1 MNQKQEKPLRWIASA
16 LNDLK
21 KFPEDVQD
29 VMGYALDLA
38 QHGQKHPDAKP
49 LYGFSGAG
57 VLEIVDDFD
66 GDTYR
71 AIYTVKFEGVIY
83 LLHSFQ
89 KKSKHGIATPQQ
101 DIELVKKRL
110 KIAQDDYLQL
120 TAKKMDEENK
130 VDVSSG
136 NVFADLGLSNP
147 EERLLKA
154 ELVRKISEII
164 TNLNLTQVQVAEIL
178 GIDQPKVSLLIRGRL
193 SGFSTDRLIA
203 YLNKLGSDVEITVKP
218 KPENRK
224 FAQTIVF

>member
-1 MNQKQEKPLRWIASA
+1 MNEKQEKPLRWIASA

-49 LYGFSGAG
+49 LRGFSGAG
-57 VLEIVDDFD
+57 VLEIVDDLD

-89 KKSKHGIATPQQ
+89 KKSKHGIATPKQ

-110 KIAQDDYLQL
+110 KIAQENYLQQ
-120 TAKKMDEENK
+120 TTEKME
-130 VDVSSG
+130 
-136 NVFADLGLSNP
+136 
-147 EERLLKA
+147 
-154 ELVRKISEII
+154 
-164 TNLNLTQVQVAEIL
+164 
-178 GIDQPKVSLLIRGRL
+178 
-193 SGFSTDRLIA
+193 
-203 YLNKLGSDVEITVKP
+203 
-218 KPENRK
+218 
-224 FAQTIVF
+224 

>member
-1 MNQKQEKPLRWIASA
+1 MNEKQEKPLRWIASA

-49 LYGFSGAG
+49 LRGFSGAG
-57 VLEIVDDFD
+57 VLEIVDDLD

-89 KKSKHGIATPQQ
+89 KKSKHGIATPKQ

-110 KIAQDDYLQL
+110 KIAEENYLQ
-120 TAKKMDEENK
+120 
-130 VDVSSG
+130 
-136 NVFADLGLSNP
+136 
-147 EERLLKA
+147 
-154 ELVRKISEII
+154 
-164 TNLNLTQVQVAEIL
+164 
-178 GIDQPKVSLLIRGRL
+178 
-193 SGFSTDRLIA
+193 
-203 YLNKLGSDVEITVKP
+203 
-218 KPENRK
+218 
-224 FAQTIVF
+224 QTTEQME

>member
-1 MNQKQEKPLRWIASA
+1 MAST

-38 QHGQKHPDAKP
+38 QHGQKHPNAKP
-49 LYGFSGAG
+49 LHGFSGAG

-89 KKSKHGIATPQQ
+89 KKSKHGIATPKQ

-110 KIAQDDYLQL
+110 KIAQENYLQQ
-120 TAKKMDEENK
+120 TTEKME
-130 VDVSSG
+130 
-136 NVFADLGLSNP
+136 
-147 EERLLKA
+147 
-154 ELVRKISEII
+154 
-164 TNLNLTQVQVAEIL
+164 
-178 GIDQPKVSLLIRGRL
+178 
-193 SGFSTDRLIA
+193 
-203 YLNKLGSDVEITVKP
+203 
-218 KPENRK
+218 
-224 FAQTIVF
+224 

>member
-1 MNQKQEKPLRWIASA
+1 MNEKQEKPLRWIASA

-38 QHGQKHPDAKP
+38 QHGQKHPNAKP
-49 LYGFSGAG
+49 LRGFSGAG

-89 KKSKHGIATPQQ
+89 KKLKHGIATPKQ

-110 KIAQDDYLQL
+110 KIAQENYLQQ
-120 TAKKMDEENK
+120 TTEKME
-130 VDVSSG
+130 
-136 NVFADLGLSNP
+136 
-147 EERLLKA
+147 
-154 ELVRKISEII
+154 
-164 TNLNLTQVQVAEIL
+164 
-178 GIDQPKVSLLIRGRL
+178 
-193 SGFSTDRLIA
+193 
-203 YLNKLGSDVEITVKP
+203 
-218 KPENRK
+218 
-224 FAQTIVF
+224 

>member
-1 MNQKQEKPLRWIASA
+1 MNEKQEKPLRWIASA

-49 LYGFSGAG
+49 LHGFSGAG

-89 KKSKHGIATPQQ
+89 KKSKHGIATPKQ

-110 KIAQDDYLQL
+110 KIAQENYLQQ
-120 TAKKMDEENK
+120 TTEKME
-130 VDVSSG
+130 
-136 NVFADLGLSNP
+136 
-147 EERLLKA
+147 
-154 ELVRKISEII
+154 
-164 TNLNLTQVQVAEIL
+164 
-178 GIDQPKVSLLIRGRL
+178 
-193 SGFSTDRLIA
+193 
-203 YLNKLGSDVEITVKP
+203 
-218 KPENRK
+218 
-224 FAQTIVF
+224 